1 MRMIALSEFRK
12 DPLKGTWV
20 ITENQR
26 VRQPREFLVDRQQ
39 TKMTLCPFCP
49 GQEAKTPLEVFAL
62 RPANTAA
69 NEPGWQVRVVPNKF
83 PVLRIEGELNQ
94 QTIGLNCSMHG
105 IGAHEVI
112 IETADHRRS
121 LAQLETTEITAVLK
135 AYRARLLDLRQD
147 PRFRYL
153 QVFKNH
159 GIEAGAPLPHSHS
172 QLMAVPITPPVTR
185 NELNA
190 CRAHFNATGHCLI
203 CDLLEQEIADGR
215 RVVFNDGRFVVLA
228 PYASC
233 LPFELRLFPLLHNH
247 DFALQDD
254 QELSACAKALQ
265 DMLRRLHGLLQDPP
279 YNFILH
285 TSPPCHSRSNKPGDW
300 STLAQDYHWHIEL
313 VPRLSQIAGFE
324 WGSGFYINPLP
335 PEDAAHFLRDT
346 DPNLSF

>member
-1 MRMIALSEFRK
+1 MRMTALSEFRK

-26 VRQPREFLVDRQQ
+26 VRQPREFLIDRQQ
-39 TKMTLCPFCP
+39 TKMTTCPFCP

-94 QTIGLNCSMHG
+94 QTTGLNRSMHG
-105 IGAHEVI
+105 VGAHEVI
-112 IETADHRRS
+112 IETADHQHS
-121 LAQLETTEITAVLK
+121 LAQLEVTEITAVLK

-153 QVFKNH
+153 QIFKNH

-185 NELNA
+185 SELNA
-190 CRAHFNATGHCLI
+190 CRTHFSTTGNCLI
-203 CDLLEQEIADGR
+203 CDLLAQEIADGR
-215 RVVFNDGRFVVLA
+215 RVVFNDGRFLVLA

-233 LPFELRLFPLLHNH
+233 FPFELRLFPLQHNH

-254 QELSACAKALQ
+254 QDLSACAKALQ

-285 TSPPCHSRSNKPGDW
+285 TSPPAHSRSSKPGYW
-300 STLAQDYHWHIEL
+300 KTLSQDYHWHIEL

-335 PEDAAHFLRDT
+335 PEDAAHFLRGT

>member
-1 MRMIALSEFRK
+1 MAI
-12 DPLKGTWV
+12 
-20 ITENQR
+20 
-26 VRQPREFLVDRQQ
+26 
-39 TKMTLCPFCP
+39 CPFCP
-49 GQEAKTPLEVFAL
+49 GQEGKTPSEVFAL
-62 RPANTAA
+62 RPGNTPANGT
-69 NEPGWQVRVVPNKF
+69 GWQVRVVPNKF
-83 PVLRIEGELNQ
+83 PILRIEGELNQ
-94 QTIGLNCSMHG
+94 RTNGLYRSMHG

-112 IETADHRRS
+112 IETPDHKRS
-121 LAQLETTEITAVLK
+121 LAQLEVAEITSVLK

-147 PRFRYL
+147 SRFRYL

-190 CRAHFNATGHCLI
+190 CRTHFSTTGHCLI
-203 CDLLEQEIADGR
+203 CDLLVQEVADGR
-215 RVVFNDGRFVVLA
+215 RVVFNDGQLLVIA
-228 PYASC
+228 PYASSC
-233 LPFELRLFPLLHNH
+233 PFELRLFPLQHNH

-254 QELSACAKALQ
+254 QQLSDCARALQ
-265 DMLRRLHGLLQDPP
+265 DMLRRLYSLLQDPP

-285 TSPPCHSRSNKPGDW
+285 TSPPFQQSLSKPGYW
-300 STLAQDYHWHIEL
+300 ETLSQDYHWHIEL

>member
-1 MRMIALSEFRK
+1 MSEFRK
-12 DPLKGTWV
+12 DALKGTWV

-26 VRQPREFLVDRQQ
+26 VRQPREFLTDRQK
-39 TKMTLCPFCP
+39 TTMTICPFCP
-49 GQEAKTPLEVFAL
+49 GQEAKTPMEVFAL
-62 RPANTAA
+62 RPDNTKP

-83 PVLRIEGELNQ
+83 PILRIEGELNQ
-94 QTIGLNCSMHG
+94 QTTGLNLSMHG

-112 IETADHRRS
+112 IETADHHRS
-121 LAQLETTEITAVLK
+121 LAQLEIAEISAVLK
-135 AYRARLLDLRQD
+135 AYRARLLDLRLD

-185 NELNA
+185 GELNA
-190 CRAHFNATGHCLI
+190 CRAHFNQTGHCLI
-203 CDLLEQEIADGR
+203 CDLLAQEIADGR
-215 RVVFNDGRFVVLA
+215 RVVFNDGRFLVLA
-228 PYASC
+228 PYASTC
-233 LPFELRLFPLLHNH
+233 PFELRLFPLQHNH

-254 QELSACAKALQ
+254 QELAACASALQ
-265 DMLRRLHGLLQDPP
+265 DMLRRLYRLLQDPP

-285 TSPPCHSRSNKPGDW
+285 TSPPFQKRLSKPGYW
-300 STLAQDYHWHIEL
+300 ETLPQDYHWHIEL

-335 PEDAAHFLRDT
+335 PEDAAHFLRET